1 MAAMTTTMITT
12 TTTVVMTTIHL
23 LQVKSHPYVRDSE
36 TAKPIVIET
45 LKFLYDLDMDDK
57 KEVDMNNPIAKPR
70 VPYEIL
76 FVIGGWSGGSP
87 TNMVETYDTRADRWV
102 VCETPDSGE
111 TVDFFSRTCIPRLSF
126 SLFFP

>member
-1 MAAMTTTMITT
+1 M
-12 TTTVVMTTIHL
+12 
-23 LQVKSHPYVRDSE
+23 
-36 TAKPIVIET
+36 IET

-102 VCETPDSGE
+102 VCETPDSGVMVGAVFLV
-111 TVDFFSRTCIPRLSF
+111 VDRANPYCVRCPSWYNFRAGS
-126 SLFFP
+126 